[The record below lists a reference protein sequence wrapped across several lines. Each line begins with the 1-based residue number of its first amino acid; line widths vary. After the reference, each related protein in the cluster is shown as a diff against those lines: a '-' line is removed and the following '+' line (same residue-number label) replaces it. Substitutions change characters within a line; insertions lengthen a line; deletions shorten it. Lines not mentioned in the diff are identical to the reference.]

1 MIINCKTLQNKSKV
15 YYFAYA
21 FIITQ
26 KKIKIFKKVIFI
38 YRGNKNGGNY

>member
-21 FIITQ
+21 FHYNTE
-26 KKIKIFKKVIFI
+26 KIKIFKKVIFI